1 MRKQVAQS
9 PYINR
14 YISRFEHVFERFLLW
29 LFPKAHI
36 NSKIICVIYASTAAF
51 ILFME
56 CSIATIGN
64 SLPHTRDIVSLLVL
78 ALLLSFCW
86 LRPPYIE
93 LITALIFMIEIAAGL
108 FDHFGSPVLAIY
120 IIVGNWIVR
129 SWLVPGVVLCTL
141 VEACLIWNSDVLA
154 TQAVS
159 SLFGSGITIIISL
172 TIRKL
177 KQKEDRAHE
186 QIELAHVEGE
196 QAINDVREQLA
207 AQLHDTL
214 AKDLAQIVIIIQQLV
229 AKGEASKKDLLSL
242 EKLATTAS
250 QRLRP
255 TILKLNNE
263 AGRTN
268 ISQTIA
274 LVSKM
279 LSTKN
284 ICLNTQLSPD
294 IDSILSRQQA
304 LLSGLAIREGCT
316 NILKYT
322 PSNTTASL
330 SVDVGKEGAVHIS
343 LSNKMN
349 QNLISPGITGGFG
362 LTNVEQQLAA
372 SDGILVY
379 GQQGDRWIFYAE
391 IPDGRKRASDERS

>member
-9 PYINR
+9 TYINR
-14 YISRFEHVFERFLLW
+14 YISRFEDLFEHFRLW

-36 NSKIICVIYASTAAF
+36 NSKVTCVIYVSTAAF

-56 CSIATIGN
+56 CVIAAIGS
-64 SLPHTRDIVSLLVL
+64 SLPHIRDIVSLLVL

-129 SWLVPGVVLCTL
+129 SWLIPGAVLCTL
-141 VEACLIWNSDVLA
+141 VEAYLIWNSDTLVV
-154 TQAVS
+154 QAFS
-159 SLFGSGITIIISL
+159 SLFGSGITVIISL
-172 TIRKL
+172 AIRKL

-186 QIELAHVEGE
+186 QIKLAHVEGE

-214 AKDLAQIVIIIQQLV
+214 AKDLAQIVITIQQLV
-229 AKGEASKKDLLSL
+229 AKGEATKKDLLSL

-255 TILKLNNE
+255 TILRLNNE
-263 AGRTN
+263 ARRTN
-268 ISQTIA
+268 ISQTVA

-294 IDSILSRQQA
+294 IDRILSRQQA

-330 SVDVGKEGAVHIS
+330 SVDIDKEGAVHIS

-349 QNLISPGITGGFG
+349 QDVISPGITGGFG
-362 LTNVEQQLAA
+362 LVNVEQQLAA
-372 SDGILVY
+372 NNGILVY
-379 GQQGDRWIFYAE
+379 GQQGERWIFYAE